1 MCESRASCERKC
13 GLAADTG
20 REPVLRSR
28 WRAVRCPFLSQ
39 PFPPSPS
46 HDGTRHTGS
55 ELQPTHRQMPVRLL
69 RYSTCYPFMAAAL
82 DGPNEP
88 HHFAH
93 EIAHA
98 CIHAH
103 AAGPFAGR
111 TTVPLFLRTE
121 CYKADRVSHGRQLR
135 AAYPSMHESRMA
147 ATQGPEA
154 RPILHGGAAA
164 RRWRGARR
172 RAARRRLHG
181 GDRGVVAAP
190 TSCCLLDWLR
200 WLRLLHG

>member
-1 MCESRASCERKC
+1 M
-13 GLAADTG
+13 LQT
-20 REPVLRSR
+20 R
-28 WRAVRCPFLSQ
+28 WRAVRCPLLSL
-39 PFPPSPS
+39 PFPPSPATMGPGKQAAGCS
-46 HDGTRHTGS
+46 RRTGKN
-55 ELQPTHRQMPVRLL
+55 VCRLL
-69 RYSTCYPFMAAAL
+69 RYSTCCAFMAAAL

-111 TTVPLFLRTE
+111 TTVPLFLRPI
-121 CYKADRVSHGRQLR
+121 VFSHGRPLR

-147 ATQGPEA
+147 ATQGHEA

-172 RAARRRLHG
+172 GAARRRLHG

-190 TSCCLLDWLR
+190 TSCCLRDWLR